1 MQRHCREATMLN
13 GKTLKIYRKYFVCL
27 LFVLFMACA
36 SLQPPPGSS
45 PALDEKTPSDKDTFN
60 QGLLYLGGQGQAV
73 DHAKARANFDE
84 LLKTYPNSEWRN
96 LSEILIGLI
105 DDIGSCKEKNNAEI
119 LLINKLNEEKARLL
133 RENDQLKKESR
144 RLLEETVKSSLEN
157 EQLKKDI
164 GRLKSL
170 EVQLEKRG
178 KMLR

>member
-1 MQRHCREATMLN
+1 MLN
-13 GKTLKIYRKYFVCL
+13 GKKLKNYRKYFVCL
-27 LFVLFMACA
+27 LFVLLAACA
-36 SLQPPPGSS
+36 FLQPPPGSS
-45 PALDEKTPSDKDTFN
+45 PTLDEKIPLDKDIFN

-84 LLKTYPNSEWRN
+84 LLKAYPNSEWRN

-119 LLINKLNEEKARLL
+119 LLIDKLNGEKARLL
-133 RENDQLKKESR
+133 RENEQLKKDHR
-144 RLLEETVKSSLEN
+144 RLLEETVKSTLEN
-157 EQLKKDI
+157 EQLKRDI